1 METALS
7 NIEVLS
13 PGARAVARCDIFGK
27 PPYSETPAMLTRR
40 FLTPAHTAAI
50 ASLQRWMRK
59 ADMSVTLDPLGNL
72 IGRYEGNTAGAPALV
87 IGSHIDTVRD
97 AGRYDGAL
105 GVMLGLSCIEQ
116 LAAAKRRLPF
126 AIELVAFGDEEGSR
140 FPSAMIGSRAM
151 AGLISD
157 YASIA
162 ALEDEDGV
170 MLADALERFGLDPSS
185 MSGTARA
192 PESVLAYLEAHI
204 EQGPQLE
211 AEDLALGVVTGIAAQ
226 LRFRVSFTGTAGHA
240 GTTPMGLR
248 QDALACAAEAILAIE
263 EMARQQAVHGAVA
276 TVGSIDAK
284 PGAANVIAGETGMS
298 LDIRALDGTLRDEMA
313 RHMMSCIADIAA
325 RRNVGV
331 EFEQLQ
337 DLPPS
342 PCDPALSGLLEEA
355 LGEMGLPPFR
365 LASGAGHDAA
375 ALAAIAPMAMLF
387 IRCAGG
393 ISHNPAEA
401 VDPADADLAVEAM
414 LRFIDRLEASTA

>member
-1 METALS
+1 
-7 NIEVLS
+7 
-13 PGARAVARCDIFGK
+13 
-27 PPYSETPAMLTRR
+27 
-40 FLTPAHTAAI
+40 
-50 ASLQRWMRK
+50 
-59 ADMSVTLDPLGNL
+59 
-72 IGRYEGNTAGAPALV
+72 
-87 IGSHIDTVRD
+87 
-97 AGRYDGAL
+97 
-105 GVMLGLSCIEQ
+105 
-116 LAAAKRRLPF
+116 
-126 AIELVAFGDEEGSR
+126 
-140 FPSAMIGSRAM
+140 
-151 AGLISD
+151 
-157 YASIA
+157 
-162 ALEDEDGV
+162 
-170 MLADALERFGLDPSS
+170 
-185 MSGTARA
+185 
-192 PESVLAYLEAHI
+192 
-204 EQGPQLE
+204 
-211 AEDLALGVVTGIAAQ
+211 
-226 LRFRVSFTGTAGHA
+226 
-240 GTTPMGLR
+240 
-248 QDALACAAEAILAIE
+248 
-263 EMARQQAVHGAVA
+263 
-276 TVGSIDAK
+276 
-284 PGAANVIAGETGMS
+284 MS